1 MNYTISEAYRN
12 NNNLV
17 RIRSAEL
24 AEDYTAEFTEMFE
37 ADQFGPGS
45 PANTPYPALTI
56 QGIPLEI
63 YFSPDDSVEGQLER
77 LLRSA
82 QEDIFFLAFSFTSDE
97 LAQAILDRAAAGVT
111 VAGVMDNS
119 QYKSNLGS
127 EYDAFRSA
135 GLDVRLDGNPRNMHH
150 KVIILD
156 QSTVITGSYNYT
168 FSAAT
173 RNDENL
179 LVIHSPEI
187 AALFLE
193 EFQKV
198 FLQAR

>member
-17 RIRSAEL
+17 RIRSAKL
-24 AEDYTAEFTEMFE
+24 AEDYSAEFAEMFE

-56 QGIPLEI
+56 EDVSLEV
-63 YFSPDDSVEGQLER
+63 YFSPDDGVEGQLQR

-111 VAGVMDNS
+111 VAGVMDES
-119 QYKSNLGS
+119 QYKSNQGT

-135 GLDVRLDGNPRNMHH
+135 FLDVRLDGNPRNMHH
-150 KVIILD
+150 KVFIID
-156 QSTVITGSYNYT
+156 QSTVITGSYNFT
-168 FSAAT
+168 FSAAA

-187 AALFLE
+187 ANLYLE

-198 FLQAR
+198 FLKAR